1 MIDILMIYVPLMF
14 VTEVS
19 EEAWNCANPRPYP
32 KRKYYVCQW
41 HESDFMRYKKKW
53 YLRPRDMHDNY
64 YEGIVRKSYW
74 EKRGY
79 DATKIRF
86 QTK

>member
-1 MIDILMIYVPLMF
+1 MPHKDP
-14 VTEVS
+14 
-19 EEAWNCANPRPYP
+19 
-32 KRKYYVCQW
+32 
-41 HESDFMRYKKKW
+41 DYKKKW

-64 YEGIVRKSYW
+64 YEGMVRKSYW